1 LTWGVGLPDNR
12 VMRLCFV
19 VLLILVAMG
28 RGVFAEDY
36 EVGAGDTLRVVVLD
50 QAALS
55 GEFLV
60 DGEGMI
66 TYPFLGRVKAA
77 GMTPGEIERKI
88 GTLLGDGYLKRP
100 RLSVTVKDYGSQ
112 QITLRGE
119 VAKPGPQSL
128 KTDKSLLALVNS
140 LDLSASAG
148 HEVIVVR
155 PPPPGLMPQD
165 PLGGPVPAPLVE
177 SGRIPLP
184 GEVPGAEIF
193 RVSLR
198 ELRSGIAERN
208 ILLQAGDTVIF
219 PKAAQVYVLGHVGR
233 PGPYRYEE
241 GLTVYQALLQ
251 AGGVTD
257 RGSSKGIKV
266 VRLVDGKPKDWKP
279 QMADVLQPEDTI
291 RVPERF
297 F

>member
-1 LTWGVGLPDNR
+1 MRAAVIAFLAVVGL
-12 VMRLCFV
+12 
-19 VLLILVAMG
+19 VLPL
-28 RGVFAEDY
+28 RAEEY
-36 EVGAGDTLRVVVLD
+36 EVGPGDTLRVVVLD

-60 DGEGMI
+60 DTEGMI
-66 TYPFLGRVKAA
+66 TYPFLGKVKAT
-77 GMTPGEIERKI
+77 GMTTGEVERKLA
-88 GTLLGDGYLKRP
+88 TLLTDGYLKKP
-100 RLSVTVKDYGSQ
+100 RLSVTVKDFGSQ

-128 KTDKSLLALVNS
+128 KTDRSLLALVNGM
-140 LDLSASAG
+140 DLSPNAG
-148 HEVIVVR
+148 HEVIVIR
-155 PPPPGLMPQD
+155 PPAPGLVAQD
-165 PLGGPVPAPLVE
+165 PLGGPAPAPLVE
-177 SGRIPLP
+177 LGRVPLP

-198 ELRSGIAERN
+198 ELRSGVAERN
-208 ILLQAGDTVIF
+208 ILLVAGDTVYF
-219 PKAAQVYVLGHVGR
+219 PKASQIYVLGHVGK

-257 RGSSKGIKV
+257 RGSAKGIKV
-266 VRLVDGKPKDWKP
+266 VRLVDGKPKESKP
-279 QMADVLQPEDTI
+279 QMTDALQPEDTL

>member
-1 LTWGVGLPDNR
+1 MRAACLALLT
-12 VMRLCFV
+12 
-19 VLLILVAMG
+19 LLTLAPPLLG
-28 RGVFAEDY
+28 DDY
-36 EVGAGDTLRVVVLD
+36 EVGPGDTLRIVVLD

-55 GEFLV
+55 GEFVV
-60 DGEGMI
+60 DAEGMI

-77 GMTPGEIERKI
+77 GMTTTEVERKL
-88 GTLLGDGYLKRP
+88 GTLLTEGYLKRP
-100 RLSVTVKDYGSQ
+100 RLSVTVKDFGSQ
-112 QITLRGE
+112 QINLRGE

-128 KTDKSLLALVNS
+128 KTDKSLLALVNGI
-140 LDLSASAG
+140 DLSPSAG
-148 HEVIVVR
+148 HEILVIR
-155 PPPPGLMPQD
+155 PPAPGLMPQD
-165 PLGGPVPAPLVE
+165 PLGGPPASPPLE
-177 SGRIPLP
+177 GGRVPLP

-208 ILLQAGDTVIF
+208 ILLQAGDTIYF
-219 PKAAQVYVLGHVGR
+219 PKAAQIYVLGHVAR
-233 PGPYRYEE
+233 PGPMRYEE

-257 RGSSKGIKV
+257 RGSSKGIKIL
-266 VRLVDGKPKDWKP
+266 RLVEGRIKEWKP
-279 QMADVLQPEDTI
+279 QMGDALLPEDTV